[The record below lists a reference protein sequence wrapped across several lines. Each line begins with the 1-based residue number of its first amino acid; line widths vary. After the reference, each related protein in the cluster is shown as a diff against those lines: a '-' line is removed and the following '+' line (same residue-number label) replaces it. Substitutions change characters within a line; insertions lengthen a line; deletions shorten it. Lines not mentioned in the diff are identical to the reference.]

1 MTRSFSLKKSK
12 GKCDNRNIQFDPDA
26 IAMKNALMTKIVFDN
41 VHKDLVFPIT
51 INVNT
56 FVGMAKKMCRT
67 VITP

>member
-1 MTRSFSLKKSK
+1 MARSCSLKKNK
-12 GKCDNRNIQFDPDA
+12 GKCDNRKEHADADA
-26 IAMKNALMTKIVFDN
+26 IAMKKALMTKIVFDN

-67 VITP
+67 VITF